1 MTKPMGEAMA
11 HVPVGARLSSGWHA
25 GPKPLHGEAWS
36 GAGCTLSTE
45 ATQNVSQLITETE
58 PKGRHVPSLSGHLL
72 CELSDLLF
80 Q

>member
-1 MTKPMGEAMA
+1 M
-11 HVPVGARLSSGWHA
+11 PVGGRQA
-25 GPKPLHGEAWS
+25 GRAQVVAERSLEWCCCA
-36 GAGCTLSTE
+36 LSTE
-45 ATQNVSQLITETE
+45 ATQTVSQLITETE

>member
-1 MTKPMGEAMA
+1 MT
-11 HVPVGARLSSGWHA
+11 VGVRLSSGRDA
-25 GPKPLHGEAWS
+25 GPKSLHREAWS

-45 ATQNVSQLITETE
+45 ATQTVSQLITETE
-58 PKGRHVPSLSGHLL
+58 PKRRHVPSLSGHLL